1 MSRAEPAVDR
11 PALAERAEGLR
22 AAPGAP
28 RLALRRRVIRALVI
42 GVLALGGGAVLAQPF
57 GGGRMPPDER
67 ERLRREL
74 RQQQE
79 QARQG
84 GDAARRGDDQARGR
98 ERLSPQERDQLRRQL
113 RQARPEEPRNRGRRR
128 D

>member
-1 MSRAEPAVDR
+1 MSRVELAVDR
-11 PALAERAEGLR
+11 PALAERGEGLR
-22 AAPGAP
+22 LAQGAP
-28 RLALRRRVIRALVI
+28 RLGLRRRVIQALAV
-42 GVLALGGGAVLAQPF
+42 GVLALSGGAVLAQPF
-57 GGGRMPPDER
+57 GAGRMSPDER

-84 GDAARRGDDQARGR
+84 GDPARRGDARAGGR
-98 ERLSPQERDQLRRQL
+98 QRMSPQERDQLRRQL
-113 RQARPEEPRNRGRRR
+113 RQARPEESRNRGRRR